1 MMGAFKAAEPARGFS
16 GISDSLFA
24 ALMQDMREAAEAEI
38 LPRFLG
44 VTAEGIRTKTAPDD
58 LVTDADI
65 GAERRL
71 TEAFS
76 ARFPKALLVREE
88 AVSADPSILSRLADA
103 DLAVIIDPV
112 DGTWNFAH
120 GVPLFGMIVA
130 IASGGQTVAGLI
142 HYPVTGDFLAAR
154 QGEGAWHIAR
164 NGIETRLS
172 VAPPSPL
179 GEMHGFVPLQMF
191 PAEDQPVYAQRLLR
205 FARTTT
211 WRCSAHEYRMVAT
224 GAMSFSLNAE
234 LKPWDHAAGVLIHRE
249 AGGYG
254 ALLTGEVYRP
264 AMSVGRLLLAPDA
277 ESWEAIRRV
286 LSEG

>member
-1 MMGAFKAAEPARGFS
+1 MRE
-16 GISDSLFA
+16 ISDALLS
-24 ALMQDMREAAEAEI
+24 ALMEDMRQAAEAEI

-58 LVTDADI
+58 LVTDADL

-76 ARFPKALLVREE
+76 ARFPGALIIGEE
-88 AVSADPSILSRLADA
+88 AVSADPALLPRLAGA
-103 DLAVIIDPV
+103 DLAVVIDPV

-130 IASGGQTVAGLI
+130 IVSGGETVAGLI
-142 HYPVTGDFLAAR
+142 HYPVMGDFLVAR
-154 QGEGAWHIAR
+154 QGQGAWHIAR
-164 NGIETRLS
+164 DGARTRLS
-172 VAPPSPL
+172 VAPPAPVA
-179 GEMHGFVPLQMF
+179 EMHGFVPLHMF
-191 PAEDQPVYAQRLLR
+191 PREEQPAYAQSLLH

-211 WRCSAHEYRMVAT
+211 WRCSAHEYRAVAT

-249 AGGYG
+249 AGGYS
-254 ALLTGEVYRP
+254 ALLTGEAYRP
-264 AMSVGRLLLAPDA
+264 AMTSGRLLLAPDA
-277 ESWEAIRRV
+277 GSWEAIARSV
-286 LSEG
+286 GEA

>member
-1 MMGAFKAAEPARGFS
+1 MI
-16 GISDSLFA
+16 GISDDIFS
-24 ALMQDMREAAEAEI
+24 ALMEDMRRAAEAEI

-58 LVTDADI
+58 LVTDADV

-76 ARFPKALLVREE
+76 ARFPRALIIGEE
-88 AVSADPSILSRLADA
+88 AVSADPALLPRLAGA
-103 DLAVIIDPV
+103 NLAVVIDPV

-130 IASGGQTVAGLI
+130 IACGGETVAGLI
-142 HYPVTGDFLAAR
+142 HYPVMGDFLVAR
-154 QGEGAWHIAR
+154 QGQGAWHIAR
-164 NGIETRLS
+164 DGRQTRLS
-172 VAPPSPL
+172 VAPAVPV
-179 GEMHGFVPLQMF
+179 GEMHGFLPLHMF
-191 PAEDQPVYAQRLLR
+191 PAEEQPAYAQRLPR

-211 WRCSAHEYRMVAT
+211 WRCSAFEYRAVAT

-249 AGGYG
+249 AGGHS
-254 ALLTGEVYRP
+254 ALLTGEAYRP
-264 AMSVGRLLLAPDA
+264 AMTSGRLLLAPDA
-277 ESWEAIRRV
+277 GSWEAIARS
-286 LSEG
+286 LGGA

>member
-1 MMGAFKAAEPARGFS
+1 MRDV
-16 GISDSLFA
+16 SDDVFLA
-24 ALMQDMREAAEAEI
+24 VMEDMRRAAEAEI

-58 LVTDADI
+58 LVTDADL

-71 TEAFS
+71 TEALS
-76 ARFPKALLVREE
+76 ARFPEALLIGEE
-88 AVSADPSILSRLADA
+88 AVSADPAILARLADA

-120 GVPLFGMIVA
+120 GLPLFGMIVA
-130 IASGGQTVAGLI
+130 IVSGGETVAGLI

-154 QGEGAWHIAR
+154 PGQGAWHIAR
-164 NGIETRLS
+164 DGTRTRLS
-172 VAPPSPL
+172 VAPPGPI
-179 GEMHGFVPLQMF
+179 GEMHGFVPLHMF
-191 PAEDQPVYAQRLLR
+191 PAEEQPVYARSLLH

-211 WRCSAHEYRMVAT
+211 WRCSAYEYRAVAT

-234 LKPWDHAAGVLIHRE
+234 LKPWDHAAGVLIHHE

-254 ALLTGEVYRP
+254 ALLSGEAYRP
-264 AMSVGRLLLAPDA
+264 AMTNGRLLLSPDA
-277 ESWEAIRRV
+277 ESWEAIRRSFV
-286 LSEG
+286 DGR

>member
-1 MMGAFKAAEPARGFS
+1 MRE
-16 GISDSLFA
+16 ISDALLS
-24 ALMQDMREAAEAEI
+24 ALMEDMRAAAEAEI

-76 ARFPKALLVREE
+76 ARFPKALLVGEE
-88 AVSADPSILSRLADA
+88 AVSADPALLARLPDA
-103 DLAVIIDPV
+103 DLAVLIDPV

-120 GVPLFGMIVA
+120 GVPLFGMIMAIVA
-130 IASGGQTVAGLI
+130 GGETVAGLI

-154 QGEGAWHIAR
+154 PGQGAWHIAR
-164 NGIETRLS
+164 DGTQTRLA
-172 VAPPSPL
+172 VTPPSPV
-179 GEMHGFVPLQMF
+179 GEMHGFVPLHMF
-191 PAEDQPVYAQRLLR
+191 PAGDQPVYAQRLLH

-234 LKPWDHAAGVLIHRE
+234 LKPWDHAAGVLTHRE

-254 ALLTGEVYRP
+254 ALLTGEAYRP
-264 AMSVGRLLLAPDA
+264 AMTKGRLLLAPDA
-277 ESWEAIRRV
+277 ESWEAIARS
-286 LSEG
+286 LMEG

>member
-1 MMGAFKAAEPARGFS
+1 MREVSDDIFS
-16 GISDSLFA
+16 A
-24 ALMQDMREAAEAEI
+24 VMEDMRRAAEAEI

-71 TEAFS
+71 TEALS
-76 ARFPKALLVREE
+76 AHFPEALLVGEE
-88 AVSADPSILSRLADA
+88 AVSADPSILTRLGDA

-120 GVPLFGMIVA
+120 GLPLFGMMVA
-130 IASGGQTVAGLI
+130 IVSGGETVAGLI

-154 QGEGAWHIAR
+154 PGRGAWHIAR
-164 NGIETRLS
+164 DGTRTRLS
-172 VAPPSPL
+172 VALPGPI
-179 GEMHGFVPLQMF
+179 GEMHGFVPLHMF
-191 PAEDQPVYAQRLLR
+191 PAEEQPVYAQSMLH
-205 FARTTT
+205 FGRTST
-211 WRCSAHEYRMVAT
+211 WRCSAYEYRAVAT

-234 LKPWDHAAGVLIHRE
+234 LKPWDHAAGVLIHHE

-254 ALLTGEVYRP
+254 ALLSGETYRP
-264 AMSVGRLLLAPDA
+264 VMTKGRLLLAPDA
-277 ESWEAIRRV
+277 ESWEAIRRGFV
-286 LSEG
+286 EG